1 MKSASFIIAALMAA
15 VSASSGDTTPIAGA
29 DTPKE
34 PNHLWLHG
42 DDAGHTADVLLRSMN
57 WGNVVFITKDSPDW
71 LNPGGTDL
79 QKKIVDKITKMERKW
94 EGDVELSFD
103 CRGDWGQAY
112 IEVAGTDKKWC
123 QGQTMNGPPLSGSFV
138 VKAPIPPP
146 PPYKG
151 TNTGKPFYNDIREQ
165 ELKCLADRNSEWH
178 YDAATNTGTCTKNNL
193 KPYKPYEPE
202 HDIRAQKQAGVVQ
215 KALKK

>member
-15 VSASSGDTTPIAGA
+15 VSASKGDTTPVAGA
-29 DTPKE
+29 DAPKE
-34 PNHLWLHG
+34 PNNLWVHPDG
-42 DDAGHTADVLLRSMN
+42 THKGSVVMFSNN
-57 WGNVVFITKDSPDW
+57 WGNVVFMLDNDAAWNT
-71 LNPGGTDL
+71 PGGVDL
-79 QKKIVDKITKMERKW
+79 QKIIVDKLAKRETVWSE
-94 EGDVELSFD
+94 DTDLNYD
-103 CRGDWGQAY
+103 CRGDWGDSY

-123 QGQTMNGPPLSGSFV
+123 QGQTMNKPPLSGKFK

-146 PPYKG
+146 PPYHG